1 MTGQRIKEGDSVLP
15 GERLGVIEEFLPGDG
30 TFQDEDDVIYASI
43 TGLVHIDMK
52 ERKISVEAT
61 TRKPVYPTR
70 NDIVF
75 GTIQHVTKKSA
86 IVNIF
91 QIEDQELPI
100 TFSGYLFI
108 KNAAG
113 GYIDQMRDIFAPGD
127 IIIARVQQQAD
138 GLARLSTVGSK
149 YGVIQAS
156 CSRCGEPLH
165 LRGRQLE
172 CLDCG
177 NYEKRKLS
185 QNYGK
190 SPSTESPPEKE
201 SPEEERSRK

>member
-1 MTGQRIKEGDSVLP
+1 MNNQHIRDGDSVLP
-15 GERLGVIEEFLPGDG
+15 GERLGVIEEFLSGEG
-30 TFQDEDDVIYASI
+30 TFQEEDDVIYASI
-43 TGLVHIDMK
+43 TGVVHIDMK
-52 ERKISVEAT
+52 ERKISVKPT
-61 TRKPVYPTR
+61 TRTPVYPER

-75 GTIQHVTKKSA
+75 GFIQHVTKKSA
-86 IVNIF
+86 IVNII
-91 QIEDQELPI
+91 QIEDEKCPV

-113 GYIDQMRDIFAPGD
+113 GYIDQMRDLFAPGD
-127 IIIARVQQQAD
+127 LIIARVQRQAD
-138 GLARLSTVGSK
+138 GLARLSTVGSR

-165 LRGRQLE
+165 LQGRRLE
-172 CLDCG
+172 CVECG

-190 SPSTESPPEKE
+190 VPGLESIEKKVKSE
-201 SPEEERSRK
+201 D

>member
-15 GERLGVIEEFLPGDG
+15 GERLGVIEEYLPGEG
-30 TFQDEDDVIYASI
+30 TFQDEDDVIYATI

-75 GTIQHVTKKSA
+75 GFIQHVTKKSA

-91 QIEDQELPI
+91 QIEDVECPV

-113 GYIDQMRDIFAPGD
+113 GYIDQMRDLFAPGD
-127 IIIARVQQQAD
+127 MIIARVQQQAD
-138 GLARLSTVGSK
+138 GLARLSTVGSR

-165 LRGRQLE
+165 LRGHQLE
-172 CLDCG
+172 CIECG

-185 QNYGK
+185 QNYGQIPGSNVTK
-190 SPSTESPPEKE
+190 EKPSSED
-201 SPEEERSRK
+201 

>member
-15 GERLGVIEEFLPGDG
+15 GERLGVIEEFLPGEG
-30 TFQDEDDVIYASI
+30 TFQDEDDVIYATI

-52 ERKISVEAT
+52 ERKISVEGT
-61 TRKPVYPTR
+61 TRKPAYPTR

-75 GTIQHVTKKSA
+75 GFIQHVTKKSA

-91 QIEDQELPI
+91 QIEDVECPV

-113 GYIDQMRDIFAPGD
+113 GYIDQMRDLFAPGD
-127 IIIARVQQQAD
+127 MIIARVQHQTD
-138 GLARLSTVGSK
+138 GLARLSTVGSR

-172 CLDCG
+172 CIECG

-185 QNYGK
+185 QNYGQL
-190 SPSTESPPEKE
+190 PSSTASKE
-201 SPEEERSRK
+201 TPSPED

>member
-15 GERLGVIEEFLPGDG
+15 GERLGVIEEFLPGEG
-30 TFQDEDDVIYASI
+30 TFQDEDDVIYANI
-43 TGLVHIDMK
+43 TGLVHIDMR

-75 GTIQHVTKKSA
+75 GNIQHVTKKSA

-91 QIEDQELPI
+91 QIEDQECPV

-127 IIIARVQQQAD
+127 VIIARVQQQAD
-138 GLARLSTVGSK
+138 GMARLSTVGSR

-165 LRGRQLE
+165 LQGRRLE
-172 CLDCG
+172 CFECG
-177 NYEKRKLS
+177 NYEQRKLS
-185 QNYGK
+185 QHYGK
-190 SPSTESPPEKE
+190 PPSAEPSEEKAPPEA
-201 SPEEERSRK
+201 

>member
-15 GERLGVIEEFLPGDG
+15 GERLGVIEEFLPGEG
-30 TFQDEDDVIYASI
+30 TFQDEDDVIYATI

-70 NDIVF
+70 NDVVF
-75 GTIQHVTKKSA
+75 GVIQHVTKKSA
-86 IVNIF
+86 VVNIF
-91 QIEDQELPI
+91 QIEDVECPV
-100 TFSGYLFI
+100 TFSGYIFI

-113 GYIDQMRDIFAPGD
+113 GYIDQMRDLFAPGD
-127 IIIARVQQQAD
+127 MIIARVQQQAD
-138 GLARLSTVGSK
+138 GLARLSTVGSR

-172 CLDCG
+172 CIECG

-190 SPSTESPPEKE
+190 MPGANATKE
-201 SPEEERSRK
+201 TTSPED